1 MFKSYVVILLFNKNY
16 DKVLLVKR
24 NKKPYPNCWN
34 GIGGKIE
41 QNESIIDATIR
52 ECQEETNINL
62 KNPKQL
68 LTLRY
73 PQNNP
78 LNSNVELHI
87 MYDIVDEETPL
98 KDNEEGHYEWKN
110 IDFVMDIN
118 NQEIAGLSNLNQF
131 VKEILDLEN
140 IKKYYN

>member
-140 IKKYYN
+140 IKKFYN